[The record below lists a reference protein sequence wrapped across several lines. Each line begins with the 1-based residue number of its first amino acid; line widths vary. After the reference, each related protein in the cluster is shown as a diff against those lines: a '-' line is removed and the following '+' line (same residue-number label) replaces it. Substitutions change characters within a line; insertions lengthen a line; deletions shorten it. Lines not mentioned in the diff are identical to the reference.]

1 MPPDRLGL
9 WPAGT
14 TKALRRLFFQTE
26 TLRAIDKFHVA
37 NVKSVKLLVRS
48 FCVREIGHA
57 QQCRQRSIAEPCL
70 GRCGTLRML
79 NWRPSA
85 HAPAWLSKSQAEN
98 ARKLSDCAGYL
109 RHKPILTQASR
120 SQAAGAKGGEWAQA
134 VGRSRGGRTSK
145 IHCLA
150 DDRGRPVAFA
160 LTPGN
165 VADIS
170 MAMPLLAAIARP
182 NRLIAD
188 KAYDADSLRSWLKI
202 RRIQAVIPSTAT
214 RTVPY
219 PLDRAVYR
227 RRNLIERLF
236 CRLKNWRRLA
246 TRYDRLARNY
256 LAALALVAAV
266 TEWI

>member
-1 MPPDRLGL
+1 MTRLFWLSNEAWAAIDPHLPRGKPGKPRVDDRRVISGILHVLKTGCRWRDVPPEYGPATTIYNRYNRWSQRGL
-9 WPAGT
+9 WQ
-14 TKALRRLFFQTE
+14 RLFEQ
-26 TLRAIDKFHVA
+26 
-37 NVKSVKLLVRS
+37 
-48 FCVREIGHA
+48 
-57 QQCRQRSIAEPCL
+57 IAASGDVPHELSLDGFACEGAPL
-70 GRCGTLRML
+70 GSR
-79 NWRPSA
+79 
-85 HAPAWLSKSQAEN
+85 
-98 ARKLSDCAGYL
+98 RK
-109 RHKPILTQASR
+109 R
-120 SQAAGAKGGEWAQA
+120 GEWAQA

-170 MAMPLLAAIARP
+170 MAVPLLGAVTSP
-182 NRLIAD
+182 KHLIAD
-188 KAYDADSLRSWLKI
+188 KAYDADSLRNWLKF
-202 RRIQAVIPSTAT
+202 RRIKAVIPSTAT

-256 LAALALVAAV
+256 LAALALVAV
-266 TEWI
+266 VSEWI